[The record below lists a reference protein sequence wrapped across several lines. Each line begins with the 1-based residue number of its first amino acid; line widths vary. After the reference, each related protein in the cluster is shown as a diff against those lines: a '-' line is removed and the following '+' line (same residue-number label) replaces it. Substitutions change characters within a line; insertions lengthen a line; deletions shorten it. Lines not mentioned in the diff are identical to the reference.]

1 MKLIVKIKEAI
12 ESSCQSRWN
21 EVVLAQREIFLEN
34 EGELMRKQA
43 DRYYVTISS
52 EYFK

>member
-43 DRYYVTISS
+43 DRCLIFVSDNF
-52 EYFK
+52 E